1 MIHPPRGY
9 FEAAERREIAE
20 IERRRRLY
28 LGAAQPIDV
37 QGRLAIVVD
46 DGIAT
51 GATMKAALRGVRRN
65 EPSRLVLAA
74 PVAPRSVISELKA
87 ECDEMVFLATPEP
100 FYAVGL
106 YYADFSQTSDEE
118 VIELLGRRGPAPREA
133 GQIARK

>member
-1 MIHPPRGY
+1 M
-9 FEAAERREIAE
+9 
-20 IERRRRLY
+20 
-28 LGAAQPIDV
+28 QPW
-37 QGRLAIVVD
+37 
-46 DGIAT
+46 
-51 GATMKAALRGVRRN
+51 AALRGVRRN

-118 VIELLGRRGPAPREA
+118 VIELLGRRGSFGQATREA
-133 GQIARK
+133 DQITRE